1 VRELVKVPNELLRQ
15 QSQPVKTIDSEIKV
29 LASDM
34 VEFMHLHQVD
44 KFQPIGLSAPQLGE
58 LLRVIAFS
66 RNPMF
71 IEGEDIQVL
80 INPELVYQKGSQLVK
95 ESCSSI
101 PDKEFTLQRAKLV
114 KIRGLTLDGVQRS
127 FRGRGLLA
135 QVFQHEINHLD
146 GLLIDEL
153 SKQQLMRAK

>member
-1 VRELVKVPNELLRQ
+1 MRKLVKVPNKLLRQ
-15 QSQPVKTIDSEIKV
+15 KSEPVKKIDSEIKA

-34 VEFMHLHQVD
+34 VEFMHLRQDD
-44 KFQPIGLSAPQLGE
+44 KLHPIGLSAPQLGE

-71 IEGEDIQVL
+71 IEGDEIQVL
-80 INPELVYQKGSQLVK
+80 INPELVYQKGSQLVS
-95 ESCSSI
+95 ESCLSL
-101 PDKEFTLQRAKLV
+101 PGKEFTLQRAKLV

-135 QVFQHEINHLD
+135 QVFQHELNHLD
-146 GLLIDEL
+146 GILIDRL
-153 SKQQLMRAK
+153 SKQQIGKTK

>member
-1 VRELVKVPNELLRQ
+1 MRKLVKVPNKLLRQ
-15 QSQPVKTIDSEIKV
+15 KSEPVKTIDSEIKA

-44 KFQPIGLSAPQLGE
+44 KLQPVGLSAPQLGE

-71 IEGEDIQVL
+71 IEGDDIQVL
-80 INPELVYQKGSQLVK
+80 INPELVYQKGSQLVS
-95 ESCSSI
+95 ESCLCL
-101 PDKEFTLQRAKLV
+101 PGKVFTLQRAKLV
-114 KIRGLTLDGVQRS
+114 KIRGLTLDGVKRS

-135 QVFQHEINHLD
+135 QVFQHELNHLD
-146 GLLIDEL
+146 GILIDKL
-153 SKQQLMRAK
+153 SKGTK